1 MVYYL
6 TTPNNLVLLKELC
19 ETKEMGFEY
28 TTNIKD
34 IKVFA
39 NNEVKKLAHVRFFV
53 IDLDC
58 LTNTDVEIRDSICG
72 MQRLNDKARIIVVAL
87 GRHSDDNL
95 IRSLINNGISN
106 VVLSKDKETAKQ
118 EIAKCMSETGRQKE
132 DIKAESTPAFAEEE
146 KIITTVKQH
155 DAPKAIKKEM
165 PIVGKSMVT
174 IGVCGVEPHIGT
186 THHALAI
193 TSFLKSLNL
202 KACYLEANVHGDM
215 QKLMEI
221 YDGSSSRICDD
232 GGINWNGIMIYHD
245 YSILDV
251 INAGYQF
258 YVYDYGTCREITS
271 KEFISNDIKIL
282 VSGSKPW
289 EFFNYNKVIE
299 NIASIPEFYT
309 VMNYSESK
317 QQSAL
322 CWYGLEE
329 TTFFAEYSPSPFE
342 GKENFGMYNKILR
355 DYVGTGNTSG
365 DTAGLM
371 KIKKRFF
378 GGLKNK

>member
-19 ETKEMGFEY
+19 ETKAMGFEY

-58 LTNTDVEIRDSICG
+58 LSNTDVEIRDSICG
-72 MQRLNDKARIIVVAL
+72 MKRLNDKARIIVVAL
-87 GRHSDDNL
+87 GRRSDDNL
-95 IRSLINNGISN
+95 ICSLINNGISN
-106 VVLSKDKETAKQ
+106 IVLSKDKEIAKQ
-118 EIAKCMSETGRQKE
+118 EIEKCMSESGRQKE
-132 DIKAESTPAFAEEE
+132 EIKAESSPAFAEEE
-146 KIITTVKQH
+146 KNIIPVKQPNT
-155 DAPKAIKKEM
+155 PKTIKKDM
-165 PIVGKSMVT
+165 PIIGKSMVT

-193 TSFLKSLNL
+193 TSFLTGLNL

-221 YDGSSSRICDD
+221 YEGSGSRICDD

-251 INAGYQF
+251 INTGYQF
-258 YVYDYGTCREITS
+258 YIYDYGTCREITS

-309 VMNYSESK
+309 VMNYSEPK
-317 QQSAL
+317 QQNAL
-322 CWYGLEE
+322 SWYGLEE

-342 GKENFGMYNKILR
+342 GKENFEIYNKILN
-355 DYVGTGNTSG
+355 DYIGTRSANPDTSG
-365 DTAGLM
+365 FM